1 MNPEKPSF
9 SDPLLNLPRKVFGWL
24 FSWRTMRRCLIG
36 LAVLITLVALGLTE
50 EHWRGKRAW
59 QKFKA
64 EQEAKGEPLDLAAFL
79 PPPVPDEQNFLMTP
93 LLAPL
98 FDCRFDPVLQT
109 NVWRNPQAV
118 ERLRGLVPDQGK
130 RAVGIGNRR
139 MAKRIDLAAWQAFYQ
154 TSGLYPKPSQ
164 PQSPAADVLLALTRF
179 EAELAELRGASQ
191 RPYAQFKARREDAL
205 NVPFLHYGVMKTL
218 ARTLT
223 LRAVAE
229 LQSQRS
235 DDALA
240 DVLVSYRLADSLQK
254 EPTLMALLVRV
265 ALMELTVQAVWEGLI
280 DHQWSEPQ
288 LIRLQ
293 EKLRSLDLLKDY
305 RYTMR
310 GERAY
315 GNAMLERMQ
324 PLHSLWARTVL
335 GGFYYQN
342 QLALNQLYPEL
353 AVPIVDV
360 ERHYI
365 NISLLDQ
372 HSQKVKGQLTGYHP
386 YTIFAKM
393 LIPAFSSSAKKV
405 GAAQATID
413 QALVACALERY
424 RLANGQY
431 PETLAALTP
440 QFLAKVPPDLM
451 DGKPMRYRREADGTY
466 VLYSVGL
473 NGKDDGGIRRSIK
486 DEVVTP
492 TFETRY
498 GLQPRNNLPK
508 SLTTNL
514 PEGVAI
520 ARRGAAANRN
530 NTEDDW
536 VWQFPAK

>member
-24 FSWRTMRRCLIG
+24 FSWLTIRRCLIG

-59 QKFKA
+59 DTFKA

-79 PPPVPDEQNFLMTP
+79 APPVPDEQNFLMTP

-118 ERLRGLVPDQGK
+118 ERLRGLVPDQK
-130 RAVGIGNRR
+130 WVSIGSYRK
-139 MAKRIDLAAWQAFYQ
+139 AKRSDLAAWQAVYQ
-154 TSGLYPKPSQ
+154 TNGHYPKLSQ
-164 PQSPAADVLLALTRF
+164 PQSPAADVLLAWNRF
-179 EAELAELRGASQ
+179 DAELAELRGASQ
-191 RPYAQFKARREDAL
+191 RPYAQFNVRPEIVDAL
-205 NVPFLHYGVMKTL
+205 NVPLQVYAVMKSLT
-218 ARTLT
+218 RILT
-223 LRAVAE
+223 LRALAE
-229 LQSQRS
+229 LQSERS

-240 DVLVSYRLADSLQK
+240 DVLASYRLADSLQK
-254 EPTLMALLVRV
+254 QPTVMALLVRL
-265 ALMELTVQAVWEGLI
+265 ALMDLTVQAVWEGLI

-293 EKLRSLDLLKDY
+293 AKLGSFDLLRDY
-305 RYTMR
+305 LYSMR

-315 GNAMLERMQ
+315 GSALLERLPPFQ
-324 PLHSLWARTVL
+324 SLWARSVL

-342 QLALNQLYPEL
+342 QLALSRLYPEL
-353 AVPIVDV
+353 AVPLVDA
-360 ERHYI
+360 ERHYL
-365 NISLLDQ
+365 NLSLLNRY
-372 HSQKVKGQLTGYHP
+372 SQKTEGQLTGYHP

-393 LIPAFSSSAKKV
+393 LIPALSSAAKRV
-405 GAAQATID
+405 GRAQVTID
-413 QALVACALERY
+413 QAVVACALERY
-424 RLANGQY
+424 RLAKGQY
-431 PETLAALTP
+431 PETLDALTP
-440 QFLAKVPPDLM
+440 PFLAKVPPDVM
-451 DGKPMRYRREADGTY
+451 DGKPLRYRREADSTY
-466 VLYSVGL
+466 VLYSIGL

-492 TFETRY
+492 TLEKRY
-498 GLQPRNNLPK
+498 GQQPLTNLPK
-508 SLTTNL
+508 SVTS
-514 PEGVAI
+514 
-520 ARRGAAANRN
+520 ARREGTINRN